1 LRVNRRDVINNGAI
15 ANGIHHN
22 ESRTGYR
29 EMANTQ
35 GTKGAGPANRR
46 FTRGGGVPADWG
58 HVDAELIRAVIVA
71 AGMAGGAVRFGYTG
85 DGGAYALGIYGDG
98 EKPYTEYV
106 SPRDDIEGVLRSLET
121 VFLDIEAESRSKAK
135 KQP

>member
-1 LRVNRRDVINNGAI
+1 
-15 ANGIHHN
+15 
-22 ESRTGYR
+22 
-29 EMANTQ
+29 MADTK
-35 GTKGAGPANRR
+35 GTKNVGTSNRR
-46 FTRGGGVPADWG
+46 FTRGSGLPADWG

-71 AGMAGGAVRFGYTG
+71 AGMAGGAVRFGYTS

-106 SPRDDIEGVLRSLET
+106 SPNDDIEGVLRSLET